1 MGISAETAGRSMTF
15 CFLWQTHQARRPQVR
30 ELGPWTVKKDHD
42 KKDSEL
48 AEAKRPGNI
57 DRGDP

>member
-1 MGISAETAGRSMTF
+1 MGISAEIAGRSMTF
-15 CFLWQTHQARRPQVR
+15 CFLWPHTQARGPEVR

-42 KKDSEL
+42 EKDSDL
-48 AEAKRPGNI
+48 AEVKRPSNI